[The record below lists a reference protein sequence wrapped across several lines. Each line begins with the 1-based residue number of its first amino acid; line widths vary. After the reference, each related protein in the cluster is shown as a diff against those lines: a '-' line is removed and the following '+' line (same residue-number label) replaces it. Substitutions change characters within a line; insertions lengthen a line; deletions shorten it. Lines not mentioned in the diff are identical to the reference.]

1 MKDLIYVILGFLGI
15 LIIYNFVIVLLIR
28 HSIRKIKIKDREIIE
43 LFISKINKIP
53 ALVEIMKKYTNHP
66 DIFEDTIYIH
76 KQWII
81 RNIKSVE
88 DLRELNFR
96 LHREFQFLMN
106 LSAKIRELHRDGNFL
121 YIRNYIIFYENNIN
135 KLLKEGNVHLD
146 KYNQLVKYKNISIL
160 WLIIPYREK
169 IVF

>member
-1 MKDLIYVILGFLGI
+1 MKDLLYIIWAILGI
-15 LIIYNFVIVLLIR
+15 LVIYNLIIVILIK
-28 HSIRKIKIKDREIIE
+28 HSIKKIKKKDWEIIE
-43 LFISKINKIP
+43 LFMSKINKIP

-81 RNIKSVE
+81 RNIRSVE

-121 YIRNYIIFYENNIN
+121 YIRNYVIFYENNIN
-135 KLLKEGNVHLD
+135 KLLKEANIHLD
-146 KYNQLVKYKNISIL
+146 KYNQLVRYKNISIL

>member
-1 MKDLIYVILGFLGI
+1 MKYYYIILAIIWILVLYNLI
-15 LIIYNFVIVLLIR
+15 IVLLINYYANR
-28 HSIRKIKIKDREIIE
+28 IRAKDKEIIE
-43 LFISKINKIP
+43 LFFAKINKIP

-76 KQWII
+76 KLWII

-96 LHREFQFLMN
+96 LHREFQFLMQ
-106 LSAKIRELHRDGNFL
+106 LSTKIRELHRDGNFL
-121 YIRNYIIFYENNIN
+121 YIRNYVIFYENSIS
-135 KLLKEGNVHLD
+135 KLLKEANINLE
-146 KYNQLVKYKNISIL
+146 KYNMIVRYKNLSIIWIL
-160 WLIIPYREK
+160 IPYKEK